1 MRKQFT
7 HTQCVCVWVVGWG
20 GGCVRACVRVRA
32 RACVCVREIKA
43 TKTPSANNQNGFSS
57 IINRIKNVKNV
68 EEN

>member
-7 HTQCVCVWVVGWG
+7 HTQCVCVGGGRGWG
-20 GGCVRACVRVRA
+20 GVCACVRVRA

>member
-7 HTQCVCVWVVGWG
+7 HTQCVCVGGGWG
-20 GGCVRACVRVRA
+20 VCVRACVRVRA